1 MTTKAKKTAKKEYT
15 VRTEWT
21 VTYYC
26 DTTVNATSREDAA
39 RIVMQE
45 EEPDYGS
52 QEAYD
57 DSGDTYVAGV
67 SEGDDFD
74 CMRDH
79 GAGVP
84 EGMGEP
90 EEVDAAVL
98 AKCREVMLEAAAAIA
113 ANDASMADRLVA
125 AAKRIDR

>member
-1 MTTKAKKTAKKEYT
+1 MATNAKKTAKKEYT

-26 DTTVNATSREDAA
+26 DTTVKATSREDAA

-45 EEPDYGS
+45 GEPDYDS
-52 QEAYD
+52 QESYD

-67 SEGDDFD
+67 SEGTDYD
-74 CMRDH
+74 CMADC
-79 GAGVP
+79 GAGIP

-90 EEVDAAVL
+90 EIDGDLRDAAREVL
-98 AKCREVMLEAAAAIA
+98 ANWERGDLAGAVRALAAAL
-113 ANDASMADRLVA
+113 ND
-125 AAKRIDR
+125 

>member
-1 MTTKAKKTAKKEYT
+1 MATKAKTTVKNEYT

-26 DTTVNATSREDAA
+26 DTTVKATSREDAA

-45 EEPDYGS
+45 GEPDYDS
-52 QEAYD
+52 QESYD

-67 SEGDDFD
+67 SEGTDYD
-74 CMRDH
+74 CMADF
-79 GAGVP
+79 GAGIP

-90 EEVDAAVL
+90 EQVDAAVL
-98 AKCREVMLEAAAAIA
+98 ATCRAVMLEAAAAIA
-113 ANDASMADRLVA
+113 ANDAGMADRLVA
-125 AAKRIDR
+125 AAKSIDC